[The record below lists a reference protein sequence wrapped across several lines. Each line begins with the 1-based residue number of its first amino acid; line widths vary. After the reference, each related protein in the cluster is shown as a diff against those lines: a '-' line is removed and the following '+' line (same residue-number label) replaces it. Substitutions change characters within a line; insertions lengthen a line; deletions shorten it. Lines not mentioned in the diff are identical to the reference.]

1 MIRESKSQIYG
12 LLLLIYGALIEH
24 IGQKSIALLLE
35 SIIGTSLALVKAENS
50 QVYSSSMGWNP

>member
-1 MIRESKSQIYG
+1 MIRESKYQIYG

-24 IGQKSIALLLE
+24 TGQISIALLLK

-50 QVYSSSMGWNP
+50 QIYSSSMGRNP